1 MKKFFSLIALVGVFA
16 ACQPE
21 DLKTI
26 FESAP
31 ASLTINVTKVINNV
45 DGAEVTGVA
54 TKSTFTAT
62 GNPDIPAG
70 TATLTATYNDAKGE
84 TVVPYPHILA
94 DTDPVVMGCTVYI
107 PGAIGNYKIDV
118 KSVAGDPVTTKFI
131 LEEAKTHGYNHAG
144 SNWVENASDYVL
156 SDSCTYDDINGEEFS
171 ALTVKD
177 AAFEDMAKA
186 IYETASKDA
195 EKKAEKGKVWTFE
208 APAWSLYNVVSEQ
221 IVTVVN
227 YYVTATATGGAPTV
241 GETVDGVDNVVATFS
256 ETVYVT
262 SIGLVKMEHPGHAGH
277 AGHGGHGTGN
287 NAGGGLVEE

>member
-1 MKKFFSLIALVGVFA
+1 MKKLFSLIALVGVFA

-31 ASLTINVTKVINNV
+31 AQLTINVTKVINNV
-45 DGAEVTGVA
+45 DGAEVTGAA
-54 TKSTFTAT
+54 TKSTFSTT
-62 GNPDIPAG
+62 GNPDIKAG
-70 TATLTATYNDAKGE
+70 VATLTATYNDATG
-84 TVVPYPHILA
+84 TTDVPYPQILA

-118 KSVAGDPVTTKFI
+118 KSVPGDPVEKKFI
-131 LEEAKTHGYNHAG
+131 LEEAKNHGYNHAG
-144 SNWVENASDYVL
+144 DNWVENASDYVL
-156 SDSCTYDDINGEEFS
+156 SDSCTYDDINGEEFT

-177 AAFEDMAKA
+177 KAFEDMAKA

-195 EKKAEKGKVWTFE
+195 EKKADMGKVYEFE
-208 APAWSLYNVVSEQ
+208 VPAWCLYKVVSTQ
-221 IVTVVN
+221 IVTAVN
-227 YYVTATATGGAPTV
+227 YYVIAEATGGAPTV
-241 GETVDGVDNVVATFS
+241 GETVDGVDNVVATFA

-262 SIGLVKMEHPGHAGH
+262 TIGFEKMEHPGHAGH
-277 AGHGGHGTGN
+277 AGHGGHGSGN